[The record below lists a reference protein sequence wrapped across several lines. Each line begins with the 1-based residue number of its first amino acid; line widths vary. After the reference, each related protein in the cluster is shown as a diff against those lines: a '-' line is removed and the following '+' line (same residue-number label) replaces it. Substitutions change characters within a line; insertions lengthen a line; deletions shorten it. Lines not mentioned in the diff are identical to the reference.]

1 MADLAKIKAL
11 VSNIDKA
18 WGQGS
23 FMKIDDSKVVEVDVI
38 SSGSLGVDIA
48 LGVFGYPRG
57 RIIEID
63 GWESSGKCVG
73 LNEYVLTSKG
83 YKTVK
88 EIFEEN
94 GLDTFCVNKEVP
106 MKYELINKDSEIE
119 NTTHFTSNGK
129 RSVRYIKT
137 KSGFEH
143 EITFKHPLMVLSENG
158 LPIWK
163 WGSEI
168 KESDILIGRR
178 NIQYFGKN
186 TLSFEEAYTLGLV
199 IADGHLDKSGIQI
212 SNNDPKIKD
221 FIESKVSKVLNKEPK
236 KYNKKDSERS
246 GSFDYRFNNK
256 IDINIF
262 YEKYGLK
269 PGVAKDKDIS
279 PFIMGLDK
287 QSMIWFLMG
296 YLDSEADFGKANLE
310 VCSASKSLLYKVK
323 LILSQFGIESTLSI
337 KEVKSHPDNE
347 YWALR
352 IFSFNYLKFIREI
365 GLVGTISD
373 LRTAQMYEIIS
384 NIKFISDRIPFV
396 EKIALDSYFSC
407 NKRSNS
413 ITEILRTINI
423 KKCNLSIDNLNIL
436 IDYIEKDENSN
447 KSLID
452 YFKWLKDCTFDEVI
466 ETQEREAIPT
476 FDFAME
482 KTHSFIANGCIN
494 HNTTLAIHAV
504 AETQKLGL
512 AAAYIDVE
520 HSFDKDYAE
529 GLGCIVK
536 GDNALFISQPDHGEQ
551 ALDIVDKVV
560 SSGEFGIVV
569 VDSVA
574 ALVPKVELEGE
585 MSDSNIGLQARLMSR
600 AMRKL
605 TGVISKSGCTVIFIN
620 QFREKIGVMFGSP
633 TTTTGGNALKF
644 YASIRIEVSSSTQ
657 IKGEGD
663 DVIGKRTKIKVI
675 KNKVAAPFKKAEF
688 DLIFGKG
695 ISRVGEIVD
704 LAVEMGIVKKA
715 GSWFSYGETKLGQ
728 GRDGVV
734 AIMEDNVELCEE
746 LELKIK
752 DKLLGEI
759 EQ

>member
-57 RIIEID
+57 RVIEVM
-63 GWESSGKCVG
+63 GWESSGK
-73 LNEYVLTSKG
+73 
-83 YKTVK
+83 
-88 EIFEEN
+88 
-94 GLDTFCVNKEVP
+94 
-106 MKYELINKDSEIE
+106 
-119 NTTHFTSNGK
+119 
-129 RSVRYIKT
+129 
-137 KSGFEH
+137 
-143 EITFKHPLMVLSENG
+143 
-158 LPIWK
+158 
-163 WGSEI
+163 
-168 KESDILIGRR
+168 
-178 NIQYFGKN
+178 
-186 TLSFEEAYTLGLV
+186 
-199 IADGHLDKSGIQI
+199 
-212 SNNDPKIKD
+212 
-221 FIESKVSKVLNKEPK
+221 
-236 KYNKKDSERS
+236 
-246 GSFDYRFNNK
+246 
-256 IDINIF
+256 
-262 YEKYGLK
+262 
-269 PGVAKDKDIS
+269 
-279 PFIMGLDK
+279 
-287 QSMIWFLMG
+287 
-296 YLDSEADFGKANLE
+296 
-310 VCSASKSLLYKVK
+310 
-323 LILSQFGIESTLSI
+323 STM
-337 KEVKSHPDNE
+337 
-347 YWALR
+347 AL
-352 IFSFNYLKFIREI
+352 
-365 GLVGTISD
+365 
-373 LRTAQMYEIIS
+373 
-384 NIKFISDRIPFV
+384 
-396 EKIALDSYFSC
+396 
-407 NKRSNS
+407 
-413 ITEILRTINI
+413 
-423 KKCNLSIDNLNIL
+423 
-436 IDYIEKDENSN
+436 
-447 KSLID
+447 
-452 YFKWLKDCTFDEVI
+452 
-466 ETQEREAIPT
+466 
-476 FDFAME
+476 
-482 KTHSFIANGCIN
+482 
-494 HNTTLAIHAV
+494 HAV
-504 AETQKLGL
+504 AEAQKLGL

-529 GLGCIVK
+529 GLGCVVK
-536 GDNALFISQPDHGEQ
+536 GDNAMFVSQPDHGEM

-574 ALVPKVELEGE
+574 ALVPKVELDGE

-695 ISRVGEIVD
+695 ISRTGEIVD

-734 AIMEDNVELCEE
+734 AIMEDNYELCEE